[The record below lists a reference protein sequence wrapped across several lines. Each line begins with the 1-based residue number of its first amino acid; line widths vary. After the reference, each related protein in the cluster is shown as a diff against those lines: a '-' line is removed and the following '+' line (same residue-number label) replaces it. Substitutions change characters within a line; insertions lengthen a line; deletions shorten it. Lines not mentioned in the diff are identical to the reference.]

1 MGPAPFPSVTGVDSH
16 AHVFQ
21 PGLSLAADRRYN
33 PDYSASVD
41 SYLAHL
47 DHAGLSHGVLI
58 QPSFLGTDNSF
69 MVESLRAH
77 PRRLRGV
84 AVVAP
89 NVTDSVLDELDTAGV
104 VGIRLN
110 LVGKSLSDY
119 TGVEW
124 RRLFERV
131 AARHWQIEIQ
141 RQIDDLSEVME
152 MVLPSGAVVVVDH
165 FGLPADMRKGTTNGH
180 RAFLERLADDR
191 VWVKL
196 SAMYRSDLT
205 LERAGEWLEEM
216 LRAGLAEERLLWGS
230 DWPHTRHEVQQNY
243 RGQWQLL
250 ERLVMDPSLR
260 RKILVDNPREI
271 FGL

>member
-1 MGPAPFPSVTGVDSH
+1 MGHAPLPSVIGVDSH

-21 PGLSLAADRRYN
+21 PGLSLVADRRYN
-33 PDYSASVD
+33 PCYSASVE

-47 DHAGLSHGVLI
+47 DHSGLSHGVLI

-77 PRRLRGV
+77 PQRLRGV

-89 NVTDSVLDELDTAGV
+89 DFTDSALDELDIAGV

-110 LVGKSLSDY
+110 LVGKSMADY
-119 TGVEW
+119 TGTEW
-124 RRLFERV
+124 RQLFDRV
-131 AARHWQIEIQ
+131 AARRWHVEIQ
-141 RQIDDLSEVME
+141 RHIGDLSEVMDV
-152 MVLPSGAVVVVDH
+152 VLPSGAEVVVDH
-165 FGLPADMRKGTTNGH
+165 FGLPADMLKKPGNGH
-180 RAFLERLADDR
+180 RAFLERLACEQ

-205 LERAGEWLEEM
+205 LERAGEWLDEM
-216 LRAGLAEERLLWGS
+216 LQAGLAEERLLWGS
-230 DWPHTRHEVQQNY
+230 DWPHTRHEAQQNY

-250 ERLVMDPSLR
+250 ERLIVDPSLR
-260 RKILVDNPREI
+260 RKVLVDNPREL
-271 FGL
+271 FRL